1 MKTIKQNILPFSL
14 MLIIPVL
21 NIFYVLLNKGGNN
34 VSNLVTFID
43 QHTPLIKVFVVPY
56 LIWYP
61 FILVTMFYLCVK
73 DREVYFKTLV
83 TYVLGLIFCYMTYVV
98 FQTTVP
104 RPVLTGDDIFTKLLA
119 LVYASDQPY
128 NAFPSIHV
136 FTSFLMMKA
145 ISMSKIKNKV
155 NQLLIHPISIVII
168 LSTIFVK
175 QHVILDVVSGILVA
189 EVIYQFV
196 DSYYEADRV
205 LLWHK
210 QKKSLVPFRRK
221 QEEQRYVIKG

>member
-21 NIFYVLLNKGGNN
+21 NIFYVLLNKAGKE
-34 VSNLVTFID
+34 VSNLTTFID
-43 QHTPLIKVFVVPY
+43 LNTPLIKVFVVPY

-61 FILVTMFYLCVK
+61 FIFITMFYLCVK
-73 DREVYFKTLV
+73 DREVYFKTLA
-83 TYVLGLIFCYMTYVV
+83 TYVLGLIFCYITYVV

-104 RPVLTGDDIFTKLLA
+104 RPSLTGDDIFTQLLA
-119 LVYASDQPY
+119 LVYGSDQPY

-145 ISMSKIKNKV
+145 ISMSKLKNKV
-155 NQLLIHPISIVII
+155 NQLIIHPISILII
-168 LSTIFVK
+168 LSTLFVK

-196 DSYYEADRV
+196 DAYYETDRV
-205 LLWHK
+205 LLWNK
-210 QKKSLVPFRRK
+210 RRYSLLPFSRK
-221 QEEQRYVIKG
+221 MENQRYIIKG